1 MARIGFIGVGIM
13 GLPMATNIL
22 KNNHQLKAF
31 DTNNNQTALIKKEGA
46 TIVNTSLEAT
56 EDVDF
61 VITMLPNGSIVRE
74 VACGEGGIVHSKN
87 KNCRQIT
94 DGMTAGVIYVFI
106 YS

>member
-31 DTNNNQTALIKKEGA
+31 DTNSNQISLIKKEGA

-56 EDVDF
+56 KDVDF
-61 VITMLPNGSIVRE
+61 VITMLPNGSIVKD
-74 VACGEGGIVHSKN
+74 VSCGEG
-87 KNCRQIT
+87 
-94 DGMTAGVIYVFI
+94 
-106 YS
+106 